1 MTRLQANLVL
11 LLAGAIWG
19 AGFVAQSTA
28 METIGPLWFTSLR
41 FFIAVIVLT
50 PFALWEHRR
59 ASMAPSGR
67 DLRGF
72 VAIGVSLFL
81 AALTQQIGIM
91 TTTVANSGFLT
102 GLYVVIVPILTVLFL
117 RRRPHWIIWPA
128 AGLSFLGIFLLSGG
142 ALSQLTEGDLLTI
155 LAALFCAVQVILIT
169 VFAHSSGRPFALSLI
184 QFATCAVLAGAVA
197 LIVDEPLSLNAVTA
211 TIPEFLY
218 SGIFSSGVAFTLQV
232 VGQRYTTA
240 PQAAIFLSSEA
251 LFAAFFGVLLLG
263 ETIAPIGYLGGLII
277 FAAMLMVEIVPE
289 IGRNRTGEKPVSS
302 IG

>member
-1 MTRLQANLVL
+1 MTRIQANLIL

-28 METIGPLWFTSLR
+28 METIGPLWFTCLR
-41 FFIAVIVLT
+41 FTIAALVLA
-50 PFALWEHRR
+50 PFAVRERQK
-59 ASMAPSGR
+59 APVPLAAR

-72 VAIGVSLFL
+72 VAIGLSLCL
-81 AALTQQIGIM
+81 AVLAQQIGIM

-102 GLYVVIVPILTVLFL
+102 GLYVVLVPILTVLFL

-142 ALSQLTEGDLLTI
+142 ALSQLTRGDLLTL

-169 VFAHSSGRPFALSLI
+169 VFAHSSGRPFALSLV
-184 QFATCAVLAGAVA
+184 QFATCAVLAGGLA
-197 LIVDEPLSLNAVTA
+197 LVLEPLSFDAIKA
-211 TIPEFLY
+211 TIPELLY

-289 IGRNRTGEKPVSS
+289 LGRKRAERTLSHQ
-302 IG
+302 

>member
-1 MTRLQANLVL
+1 MTRIQANLVL

-19 AGFVAQSTA
+19 AGFVSQSTA

-41 FFIAVIVLT
+41 FLIAVIVLA
-50 PFALWEHRR
+50 PFALRERRR
-59 ASMAPSGR
+59 AAVPLSGR
-67 DLRGF
+67 HLIGF
-72 VAIGVSLFL
+72 IAIGVSLFL

-102 GLYVVIVPILTVLFL
+102 GLYVVFVPILTVLLL
-117 RRRPHWIIWPA
+117 RRRPHWVIWPA
-128 AGLSFLGIFLLSGG
+128 AGLATLGIFLLSGG
-142 ALSQLTEGDLLTI
+142 ALSALTGGDLLTI

-169 VFAHSSGRPFALSLI
+169 VFAQSSGRPFALSLL
-184 QFATCAVLAGAVA
+184 QFATCALLAGSVA
-197 LIVDEPLSLNAVTA
+197 LFLEPLSLDAILA
-211 TIPEFLY
+211 TRTELFY

-263 ETIAPIGYLGGLII
+263 ETIAPIGYLGGIII

-289 IGRNRTGEKPVSS
+289 LGRRKIAESPVSS
-302 IG
+302 VG

>member
-1 MTRLQANLVL
+1 MTRIQANLVL

-41 FFIAVIVLT
+41 FLIAAIVLT
-50 PFALWEHRR
+50 PFALRERHRAALPLSR
-59 ASMAPSGR
+59 RNM
-67 DLRGF
+67 RGF

-102 GLYVVIVPILTVLFL
+102 GLYVVLVPILTVVFL
-117 RRRPHWIIWPA
+117 RRRPHWVIWPA
-128 AGLSFLGIFLLSGG
+128 AGLAFLGIFLLSGG
-142 ALSQLTEGDLLTI
+142 SLSALTGGDLLTI
-155 LAALFCAVQVILIT
+155 LAALFCAVQVILIA

-184 QFATCAVLAGAVA
+184 QFVTCAILAGGIA
-197 LIVDEPLSLNAVTA
+197 LFVEPLSLDAITA
-211 TIPEFLY
+211 TTTEFLY
-218 SGIFSSGVAFTLQV
+218 SGIFSSAVAFTLQV

-263 ETIAPIGYLGGLII
+263 ETIAPIGYLGGIII
-277 FAAMLMVEIVPE
+277 FAAMLLVEIVPE
-289 IGRNRTGEKPVSS
+289 LGRRRTGESPVSS
-302 IG
+302 VG

>member
-1 MTRLQANLVL
+1 MTRIQANLVL

-28 METIGPLWFTSLR
+28 METIGPLWFTSLH
-41 FFIAVIVLT
+41 FFISVIALA
-50 PFALWEHRR
+50 PFAFREHRR
-59 ASMAPSGR
+59 AAVPLGGR
-67 DLRGF
+67 NLRGF

-81 AALTQQIGIM
+81 AALTQQVGIM

-117 RRRPHWIIWPA
+117 RRRPHWIVWPA
-128 AGLSFLGIFLLSGG
+128 AALAFLGIFLLSGG
-142 ALSQLTEGDLLTI
+142 ALSALTGGDLLTI
-155 LAALFCAVQVILIT
+155 LAALFFAVQVILIA
-169 VFAHSSGRPFALSLI
+169 VFAQSSGRPFALSLL
-184 QFATCAVLAGAVA
+184 QFATCSILAGSIA
-197 LIVDEPLSLNAVTA
+197 LFVEPLSLDAITA
-211 TIPEFLY
+211 TTTELLY
-218 SGIFSSGVAFTLQV
+218 SGLFSSGVAFTLQV

-263 ETIAPIGYLGGLII
+263 ETIAPIGYLGGFVI

-289 IGRNRTGEKPVSS
+289 LGRRRIEEIPSRS
-302 IG
+302 IS